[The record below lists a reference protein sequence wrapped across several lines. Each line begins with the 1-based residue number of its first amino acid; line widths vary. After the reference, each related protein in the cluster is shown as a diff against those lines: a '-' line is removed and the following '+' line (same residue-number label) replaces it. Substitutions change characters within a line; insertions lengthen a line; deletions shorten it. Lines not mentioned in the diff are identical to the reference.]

1 MTDIKFLKLHNAD
14 DNSVVVV
21 PANKII
27 YAYLLTDSDGT
38 YTEIVLKLYE
48 NGDDSVAVNESPEK
62 LYNMLKTDGFV
73 RCHRKH
79 DNHIVIFN
87 IEYFNLLIKTEYEF
101 IIKLQ
106 NCDDLVV
113 NESPEKIYNA
123 MIEAKN
129 NMLSKESNISK
140 QENSK
145 SSQDV
150 KVEKVES

>member
-1 MTDIKFLKLHNAD
+1 MADIKFLKLHNAD

-21 PANKII
+21 PANKIVC
-27 YAYLLTDSDGT
+27 AYLLTDSDGT
-38 YTEIVLKLYE
+38 YTEIELMAFKDNSVC
-48 NGDDSVAVNESPEK
+48 VAVNESPEK
-62 LYNMLKTDGFV
+62 LYNMLKNDGFV
-73 RCHRKH
+73 RCHRKY

-87 IEYFNLLIKTEYEF
+87 IEYFNLLIKTEDESV
-101 IIKLQ
+101 IKLE

-113 NESPEKIYNA
+113 NETPEKIYNA

-129 NMLSKESNISK
+129 NMLKKESNISK